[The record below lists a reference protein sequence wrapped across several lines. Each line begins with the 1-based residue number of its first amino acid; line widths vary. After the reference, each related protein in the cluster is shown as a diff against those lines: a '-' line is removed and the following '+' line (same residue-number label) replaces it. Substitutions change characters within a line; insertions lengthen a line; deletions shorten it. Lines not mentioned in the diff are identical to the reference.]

1 MTQPDGT
8 ESEASRDTLP
18 TAKPAAANALSASAW
33 VNETTFGTVI
43 VSLAE
48 EALAD
53 VLLVAEPLA
62 AEVLAAEL
70 LAAELD

>member
-8 ESEASRDTLP
+8 ESEASRDTFP

-53 VLLVAEPLA
+53 ALLAAALLV
-62 AEVLAAEL
+62 AEL